1 MNKYDALEAVQEVM
15 DAGHDGRI
23 TQATM
28 DYYRDIPTEDEHIV
42 KVAKI
47 QGEPVGAI
55 VLRIAENKAVDNSII
70 VVKPSHRR
78 QGIGQKLLK
87 AMLAEC
93 TEKGI
98 TFACGL
104 ADDNQSAVGL
114 MNKFPDVPMVGTE
127 QATRRS
133 GTFTR
138 RWYGAMP
145 TKAAVAAGVEIE
157 GVDEDGTEPEVV
169 IE

>member
-1 MNKYDALEAVQEVM
+1 MNKYEALEAVVEVM

-23 TQATM
+23 TQQTM
-28 DYYRDIPTEDEHIV
+28 DYYRGIPEDDNHIV

-55 VLRIAENKAVDNSII
+55 VLRHQNGKADNSII
-70 VVKPSHRR
+70 VVKPSYRR

-93 TEKGI
+93 TEKGV

-104 ADDNQSAVGL
+104 AEDNASAVRL
-114 MNKFPDVPMVGTE
+114 MQKFPDVPLAGTE
-127 QATRRS
+127 QATRRT
-133 GTFTR
+133 GAFTR

-145 TKAAVAAGVEIE
+145 AKAWEVEIE
-157 GVDEDGTEPEVV
+157 GVDTSNEVV